1 MSVED
6 SVAAASAALKAGRW
20 KDARA
25 AFEAALEDQA
35 ALAEDDI
42 GQALLGLSDALWW
55 LGDTY
60 GALRYRERAYATL
73 RRAGD
78 TASAVIAAI
87 KLCIDHKSSLGNH
100 AAASGWAG
108 RAERLV
114 DELGGDP
121 GPLHGMVWLVRS
133 YVAHDVG
140 LSLELTQRALTL
152 ARELAIPDLELNAL
166 GERGRALVEA
176 GEVEAGMPLLDE
188 AMAGTLGGECENLD
202 VAVYTSCAML
212 DACEHA
218 SDLARAIQWCRAAE
232 AFTRTYGCPF
242 LHAECR
248 LLYGGVLIGAGD
260 WVQAEIELKAALE
273 AAEQAY
279 PALQARALAR
289 LAELRMRQG
298 RLEEADTL
306 VDEIA
311 DPLTTA
317 LPAAAVRLAHGQ
329 ASATAALC
337 ERFLDNFGDEHID
350 AAPILG
356 RLVQAHLAAGEVDA
370 ASAAADRLADRAAK
384 QSDDRLA
391 AHAALA
397 TGRVRHRQGDAEE
410 AIQSLQQAVELFARV
425 ELPWETACARL
436 ELATTLAASR
446 RDLAI
451 PEAKAALSGFDG
463 LGAST
468 GADAAAALVRSLGAT
483 GHTRTK
489 DIGVLS
495 KREQQ
500 ILGLLGQ
507 GLSNPEIAERLY
519 ISRKTASHHVTS
531 VLTKLGLRNR
541 SEAAA
546 FAASH
551 AETAAQSP
559 TV

>member
-1 MSVED
+1 MGTED
-6 SVAAASAALKAGRW
+6 RVAAGSAALKVGRW
-20 KDARA
+20 EEARA
-25 AFEAALEDQA
+25 AFEAALEDET
-35 ALAEDDI
+35 ALTEEDI

-78 TASAVIAAI
+78 IASAVMAAI

-152 ARELAIPDLELNAL
+152 AGELGIPDLELNAL

-176 GEVEAGMPLLDE
+176 GEVDAGMPLLDE

-218 SDLARAIQWCRAAE
+218 SDLERAIQWCRAAE

-260 WVQAEIELKAALE
+260 WVQAETELKAALE
-273 AAEQAY
+273 AAEHAY

-298 RLEEADTL
+298 RLEEADAL
-306 VDEIA
+306 VGEVA
-311 DPLTTA
+311 DPLTSA
-317 LPAAAVRLAHGQ
+317 LPAAAVRLATGQ
-329 ASATAALC
+329 PTAAAALC
-337 ERFLDNFGDEHID
+337 ERFLDHFGDDHID

-356 RLVQAHLAAGEVDA
+356 RLVQAHLATGQVDA
-370 ASAAADRLADRAAK
+370 AGAAADRLADRAAK
-384 QSDDRLA
+384 QPDDRLA

-397 TGRVRHRQGDAEE
+397 TGRVRHHQGEAEQ
-410 AIQSLQQAVELFARV
+410 AAQWLQEAVELFARV

-436 ELATTLAASR
+436 ELATALAASHA
-446 RDLAI
+446 DLAV
-451 PEAKAALSGFDG
+451 ADARAALAAFDG
-463 LGAST
+463 LDAST
-468 GADAAAALVRSLGAT
+468 GADAAAALLRSLGAP

-489 DIGVLS
+489 DTGVLS
-495 KREQQ
+495 KREHQ
-500 ILGLLGQ
+500 ILELLGQ

-519 ISRKTASHHVTS
+519 ISRKTAGHHVTN

-541 SEAAA
+541 AEAAA
-546 FAASH
+546 V
-551 AETAAQSP
+551 AAQR
-559 TV
+559 